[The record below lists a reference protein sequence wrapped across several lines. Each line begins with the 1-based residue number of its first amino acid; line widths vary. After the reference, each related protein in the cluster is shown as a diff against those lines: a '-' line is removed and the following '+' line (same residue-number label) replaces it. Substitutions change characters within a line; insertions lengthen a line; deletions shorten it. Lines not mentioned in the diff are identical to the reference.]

1 MSPGNYKEKSIDV
14 FGDTYAQIMSLYIS
28 NAGKS
33 DGDLFTLP
41 EVSGFISRV
50 AVVDNTEVN
59 KVSE

>member
-14 FGDTYAQIMSLYIS
+14 FGDAYAQIMSLYIS

-41 EVSGFISRV
+41 EVSGFVSRV
-50 AVVDNTEVN
+50 AVVVIQR
-59 KVSE
+59 